1 MAHAALRPKKIDG
14 FRLVEKSYPPGSTL
28 PMHEHPGAY
37 ISVLIRGAYRELCR
51 QDERL
56 CFSGTMIWHPFD
68 EAHADQFAETGGLVM
83 DIEIERWWLDAAT
96 QKCRLS
102 PLARVWSGGRPYS
115 LGLQLYR
122 ALSGDAL
129 PADDLGLEL
138 LSFFFSGTFDTSP
151 PVWFR
156 QVLRMVADLGDRR
169 LSLAN
174 AARQAG
180 VHPVHLARSFRR
192 FTGCTFGEYVAQ
204 RRLRTAFDLLVS
216 ADHTIADV
224 AYACGFADQAHLC
237 RCLRSAT
244 GLTPS
249 QFRRHRA

>member
-1 MAHAALRPKKIDG
+1 MTYAVLRRKKLDP
-14 FRLVEKSYPPGSTL
+14 FRLVERSYPPGSTL
-28 PMHEHPGAY
+28 PMHEHPGTY
-37 ISVLIRGAYRELCR
+37 ISVLVRGAYRELCG

-56 CFSGTMIWHPFD
+56 CSSGTMIWHPFD

-83 DIEIERWWLDAAT
+83 DIEIERSWLDEAT
-96 QKCRLS
+96 QDFKVS
-102 PLARVWSGGRPYS
+102 PRACVWSGGRPYS

-122 ALSGDAL
+122 ALSGGAL
-129 PADDLGLEL
+129 SADDLGLEL
-138 LSFFFSGTFDTSP
+138 LSFFFSGMLDTCP

-156 QVLRMVADLGDRR
+156 QVLHMVADLGDRR
-169 LSLAN
+169 LSLTN
-174 AARQAG
+174 VAREVG
-180 VHPVHLARSFRR
+180 VHPIHLARSFRR

-216 ADHTIADV
+216 PDRTIADV

-237 RCLRSAT
+237 RCLKTAT